1 MDTIDTFLQA
11 MFAPYP
17 TTSRMTEA
25 KAELRTMM
33 EDAYADALSSG
44 KTHNEAVGQ
53 VITDFGNLEELAPVL
68 GILPEIRGTQAD
80 GGTGSLQD
88 GAPATDQERPA
99 GAPTADDYPVV
110 TLPEA
115 QQLAEARRRTG
126 RLLGQG
132 VALCVLAAIPL
143 VLSDSAYLL
152 GLSLSEN
159 QATALGLTLT
169 LVTAAW
175 AVSLLIRR
183 SQAFTGLRHLVQGRF
198 TQDPIVSAWAARLR
212 VEHEGPRSRALAIA
226 VSLWIV
232 SAVPL
237 AGAGILSEEGA
248 NGRDYTGL
256 GVAPTLALVALGL
269 LVLLPQNWAAS
280 THSTLTE
287 QGRRPGGDPHDQGSG
302 LIGVVA
308 AVYWPLV
315 MLAYLAWSFLADAW
329 DRSWVVWPLAA
340 LAFGALAAGSGAWED
355 YRGKRPRS

>member
-1 MDTIDTFLQA
+1 MDAIDTFLQA

-17 TTSRMTEA
+17 ATPRMTEA
-25 KAELRTMM
+25 KAELRAMM

-68 GILPEIRGTQAD
+68 GILPEIRGAQAD
-80 GGTGSLQD
+80 GGPSPLQGSTPTQAGMTG
-88 GAPATDQERPA
+88 AA
-99 GAPTADDYPVV
+99 GALAVDGYPVV

-132 VALCVLAAIPL
+132 VALCVLAAVPL
-143 VLSDSAYLL
+143 ALSDSVSLL
-152 GLSLSEN
+152 GLPLSED
-159 QATALGLTLT
+159 QAVTLGATLT
-169 LVTAAW
+169 LVIVAW

-183 SQAFTGLRHLVQGRF
+183 NQAFAGVRHLLQGRF

-212 VEHEGPRSRALAIA
+212 VEHEGPRSRALTIA

-232 SAVPL
+232 SAVP
-237 AGAGILSEEGA
+237 AMGTGILSDGKDT
-248 NGRDYTGL
+248 DYSGL
-256 GVAPTLALVALGL
+256 GFALTLMLVALGL
-269 LVLLPQNWAAS
+269 LVLLPHTWASS

-287 QGRRPGGDPHDQGSG
+287 EGRRPNGGSSG
-302 LIGVVA
+302 KANSLIGVVA

-315 MLAYLAWSFLADAW
+315 TAGYLCWSFLTDAW
-329 DRSWVVWPLAA
+329 DRSWVVWPVAG
-340 LAFGALAAGSGAWED
+340 LAFGALSAGIGAWEE
-355 YRGKRPRS
+355 YRNKHPRS